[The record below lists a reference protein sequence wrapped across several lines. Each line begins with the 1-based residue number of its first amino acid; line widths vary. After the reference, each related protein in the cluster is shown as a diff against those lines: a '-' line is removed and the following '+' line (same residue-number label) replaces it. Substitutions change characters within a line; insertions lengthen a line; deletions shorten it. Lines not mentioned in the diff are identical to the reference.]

1 MYKLEDIVFF
11 MHENKIKDGIIYEI
25 NIHRLGK
32 SYSVEYLNN
41 NDDLCTVT
49 KFEIDLFQTVE
60 GLLSKLKENYT
71 IRI

>member
-11 MHENKIKDGIIYEI
+11 IHDNEIKDGIIYEI